1 MAVLVVVAFHA
12 GLPVPG
18 GFVGVDVFF
27 VISGF
32 VITGMLRREWAAQG
46 RIRLGH
52 FYMRRFKRL
61 TPALALMVSVAMLL
75 SVLVLSPLGT
85 QQTAAQTAIGAML
98 LLANVVIARTTGG
111 YFDAPAA
118 TNPLLNTWSLSVEE
132 QFYLVFPV
140 ILIGGWLLVRRWPRM
155 RLAPAFI
162 VVLVALVSF
171 ALALAG
177 VFDSKFPGIRP
188 ELIGFYSPFSRAWE
202 FAAGAL
208 VALAIARLTVSSRLL
223 ATALGVAGALALL
236 ASLWVITEST
246 PFPGPWTLL
255 PVGATLLLLIAG
267 TQPGNVVT
275 RGLGTRPMTAIGDW
289 SYSVYLWHW
298 PLIVFTALLWP
309 GNALALILAA
319 VFSFAPAIGSY
330 KWVEQPIRA
339 ILGGH
344 FWTPRRIVFVTVTPP
359 LALGVGLWVAAQNG
373 FWLGPVQQ
381 HQAAISHVHS
391 GQVAGCDS
399 TTSQGDRP
407 DGECVWNAASTGAPV
422 YLVGD
427 SHAGHLTDAVI
438 GAGEALGR
446 PVVVSTTNACP
457 FVEIEWSVPSLG
469 GEWNEQC
476 RAYVDGTLA
485 WLATQPSGT
494 VVISALAGYWLNPDY
509 VLPEMGELGP
519 PDAVQREVHYQDALR
534 KTVVDLYKAGHTV
547 VLVQDT
553 PRGLSNPQLCSIP
566 TIVTG
571 GCTESASIEDFTA
584 NREVDRRIIETAAS
598 DTGAS
603 VLDLLAVMC
612 PDGTCSIA
620 LDGVVLYRDNDHLSV
635 AASTGLVPEFVKV
648 LTTEQ

>member
-118 TNPLLNTWSLSVEE
+118 TNPHLNTWSLSVEE

-202 FAAGAL
+202 FAAGAR

-298 PLIVFTALLWP
+298 PLIVFTALL
-309 GNALALILAA
+309 
-319 VFSFAPAIGSY
+319 
-330 KWVEQPIRA
+330 
-339 ILGGH
+339 
-344 FWTPRRIVFVTVTPP
+344 
-359 LALGVGLWVAAQNG
+359 
-373 FWLGPVQQ
+373 
-381 HQAAISHVHS
+381 
-391 GQVAGCDS
+391 
-399 TTSQGDRP
+399 
-407 DGECVWNAASTGAPV
+407 
-422 YLVGD
+422 
-427 SHAGHLTDAVI
+427 
-438 GAGEALGR
+438 
-446 PVVVSTTNACP
+446 
-457 FVEIEWSVPSLG
+457 
-469 GEWNEQC
+469 
-476 RAYVDGTLA
+476 
-485 WLATQPSGT
+485 
-494 VVISALAGYWLNPDY
+494 
-509 VLPEMGELGP
+509 
-519 PDAVQREVHYQDALR
+519 
-534 KTVVDLYKAGHTV
+534 
-547 VLVQDT
+547 
-553 PRGLSNPQLCSIP
+553 
-566 TIVTG
+566 
-571 GCTESASIEDFTA
+571 
-584 NREVDRRIIETAAS
+584 
-598 DTGAS
+598 
-603 VLDLLAVMC
+603 
-612 PDGTCSIA
+612 
-620 LDGVVLYRDNDHLSV
+620 
-635 AASTGLVPEFVKV
+635 
-648 LTTEQ
+648 